1 MGWKKRAGEH
11 VLAAQSALDEA
22 DEIISSD
29 VASRNRIDV
38 VVKHISKGLVSAA
51 LALAE
56 AYASQDVEGKRSMR
70 AWVGADVVDAAVA
83 LAITRGKR
91 EEGRGKSSG
100 PSPLSSPLP
109 PDEAA

>member
-11 VLAAQSALDEA
+11 VLAAQKALDDA

-29 VASRNRIDV
+29 VASRNRVDV
-38 VVKHISKGLVSAA
+38 VVKHISKGFVSSA

-70 AWVGADVVDAAVA
+70 SWVGEDVVDAAVA
-83 LAITRGKR
+83 IAVSRG
-91 EEGRGKSSG
+91 GKK
-100 PSPLSSPLP
+100 
-109 PDEAA
+109 EAA